1 MKPAWLLA
9 GLLCAGCAA
18 PGAPSS
24 SDTQE
29 SSQRQQPP
37 ASEEPIYFAI
47 DLAAEPEFRAF
58 LRGLAE
64 EQPGLVFWAAT
75 LDNRY
80 RQALGGDPAC
90 GARADDMRYRWA
102 NICRFPG
109 AEGAR
114 LAVEEPDMLLGLP
127 EQEILAMTSTP
138 DPFAP
143 IMLEA
148 STVRLADQALE
159 MTLRTS
165 RLALPADFAGEL
177 EAALRDHVDEVL
189 GTLRLRLELVMPA
202 FARGVDWARPESDR
216 CVPVDLYRV
225 AEFRTLSAAR

>member
-1 MKPAWLLA
+1 MKPAWLITV
-9 GLLCAGCAA
+9 LLCAGCAA
-18 PGAPSS
+18 PGAPLS
-24 SDTQE
+24 SDAKDAAE
-29 SSQRQQPP
+29 RQQPP

-47 DLAAEPEFRAF
+47 DLAANPEFRA
-58 LRGLAE
+58 LLTDLAA

-102 NICRFPG
+102 NLCRFPG

-114 LAVEEPDMLLGLP
+114 LAVEEPDTLLGLP

-148 STVRLADQALE
+148 STVRLADQTLQ

-165 RLALPADFAGEL
+165 RLALPADFRGEL
-177 EAALRDHVDEVL
+177 EAALREHVDEVI
-189 GTLRLRLELVMPA
+189 GTLRLRLELLAPA
-202 FARGVDWARPESDR
+202 FARGVDYARPEGDR

-225 AEFRTLSAAR
+225 AEFSTP

>member
-1 MKPAWLLA
+1 MRPAWLLA
-9 GLLCAGCAA
+9 ALLCAGCAA
-18 PGAPSS
+18 PGAPPSPS
-24 SDTQE
+24 VPDAPGL
-29 SSQRQQPP
+29 QQTP
-37 ASEEPIYFAI
+37 ATDEPIYFTI
-47 DLAAEPEFRAF
+47 DLGTNPEFRAL
-58 LRGLAE
+58 LRGLAV
-64 EQPGLVFWAAT
+64 EQPGLVFWTAT

-102 NICRFPG
+102 NLCRFPG
-109 AEGAR
+109 AEAAR

-127 EQEILAMTSTP
+127 EEEILAMSSTP

-143 IMLEA
+143 IIAEA

-165 RLALPADFAGEL
+165 RLALPADFAGEP
-177 EAALRDHVDEVL
+177 EAALREHVDEVL
-189 GTLRLRLELVMPA
+189 STLRLRLELVTPA
-202 FARGVDWARPESDR
+202 FARGIDYARPEGDR

-225 AEFRTLSAAR
+225 AEVVTP

>member
-1 MKPAWLLA
+1 MRPAWLLTV
-9 GLLCAGCAA
+9 LLCAGCAG

-24 SDTQE
+24 PRAPDAADLQH
-29 SSQRQQPP
+29 PP
-37 ASEEPIYFAI
+37 ATVDPIYFTI
-47 DLAAEPEFRAF
+47 DLAANPEFRA
-58 LRGLAE
+58 LLSGLAA

-102 NICRFPG
+102 NLCRFPG

-114 LAVEEPDMLLGLP
+114 LAVEEPDTLLGLP

-143 IMLEA
+143 IILEA

-165 RLALPADFAGEL
+165 RLALPADFRGEL
-177 EAALRDHVDEVL
+177 EAALPKHVDEVL
-189 GTLRLRLELVMPA
+189 GTLRLRLELVTPA
-202 FARGVDWARPESDR
+202 FARGVDYARPEGDR

-225 AEFRTLSAAR
+225 AEVITP

>member
-1 MKPAWLLA
+1 MRPAWLVA
-9 GLLCAGCAA
+9 VWICAGCAA
-18 PGAPSS
+18 PGAPPSPGGQ
-24 SDTQE
+24 DAAE
-29 SSQRQQPP
+29 RQQPP
-37 ASEEPIYFAI
+37 ASEEPIYFTI
-47 DLAAEPEFRAF
+47 DLAADPEFRA
-58 LRGLAE
+58 LLSGLAE

-102 NICRFPG
+102 NLCRFPG

-114 LAVEEPDMLLGLP
+114 LAVEEPDTLLGLP

-138 DPFAP
+138 DPSAP

-165 RLALPADFAGEL
+165 RLALPPDFRGEPESALL
-177 EAALRDHVDEVL
+177 EHVDEVL
-189 GTLRLRLELVMPA
+189 ATLQLRLELVTPA
-202 FARGVDWARPESDR
+202 FARGVDYARPEGDR
-216 CVPVDLYRV
+216 CAPVDLYRV
-225 AEFRTLSAAR
+225 AEVITP